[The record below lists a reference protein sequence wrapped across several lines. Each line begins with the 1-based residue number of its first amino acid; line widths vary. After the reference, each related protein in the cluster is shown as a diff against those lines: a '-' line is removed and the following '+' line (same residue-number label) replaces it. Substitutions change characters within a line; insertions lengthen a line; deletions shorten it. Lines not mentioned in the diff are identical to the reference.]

1 MKAHQWIVTLGLLAL
16 VVAAA
21 VGLILTRQSAQSNSA
36 GSRTRR
42 PPIVDEQP
50 LTTARAM
57 AALASDWDEQ
67 RYSRQALKL
76 ADHSVD
82 VAFSYEMR
90 QATEHP
96 APPTPESKKLYA
108 QANQAAAA
116 VKADQERIDQ
126 LQKQIA
132 GAKDER
138 VRSSLQQQID
148 LTKAQLELDQDELE
162 DVKGDLIRSGADR
175 LSRIQ
180 RQFNRHEA
188 TQKEYETNN
197 PQTST
202 VATATPQPVHPR
214 RWLSS
219 PRGIA
224 LRGKTTRL
232 QQALDEAKQAGN
244 KLAAKPRRAASPGGH
259 GSLEQGGDCAAGQER
274 NRSDR
279 GRRCWCCRPHRPG
292 NLHPAPD
299 LRGPERPQRS
309 RQTHPGPGRSGHRV
323 RQLD

>member
-16 VVAAA
+16 VLAAA
-21 VGLILTRQSAQSNSA
+21 VGLILTRQSAQSNPSA
-36 GSRTRR
+36 SRTRR

-57 AALASDWDEQ
+57 AALASDWEEQ

-76 ADHSVD
+76 ADHTVD

-108 QANQAAAA
+108 QANQAEAA
-116 VKADQERIDQ
+116 VKADQDRIDQ
-126 LQKQIA
+126 LQKQLA
-132 GAKDER
+132 SAKDDHGR
-138 VRSSLQQQID
+138 NSLQQQID

-162 DVKGDLIRSGADR
+162 DVKGNLIRSGVDR

-197 PQTST
+197 PQSG
-202 VATATPQPVHPR
+202 AGSSQQQLSD
-214 RWLSS
+214 WLVCCDH
-219 PRGIA
+219 RVF
-224 LRGKTTRL
+224 
-232 QQALDEAKQAGN
+232 
-244 KLAAKPRRAASPGGH
+244 
-259 GSLEQGGDCAAGQER
+259 SLEQLARQNETVAAGVRRVQT
-274 NRSDR
+274 DR
-279 GRRCWCCRPHRPG
+279 Q
-292 NLHPAPD
+292 HP
-299 LRGPERPQRS
+299 
-309 RQTHPGPGRSGHRV
+309 
-323 RQLD
+323 